1 VTLVIAIILWLI
13 GTGAVYGI
21 IRVPSPWGVT
31 SLVLAGLLLILG
43 SLVDGL

>member
-1 VTLVIAIILWLI
+1 VIAIILWLI

-31 SLVLAGLLLILG
+31 SLVIAGLLLILG
-43 SLVDGL
+43 SLIDGL